1 MRRRLLNDNLLK
13 MKQLFHSDSEEDYDF
28 NGEGDRGTLEL
39 KKSFKGDSRFKLT
52 EAFHAES
59 TDVT

>member
-1 MRRRLLNDNLLK
+1 MYMRRQLRSDNLFLI
-13 MKQLFHSDSEEDYDF
+13 MKQLFESDSEKSEEEYEF

-52 EAFHAES
+52 AAF
-59 TDVT
+59 